1 MDELTVYLQGADGLF
16 PSEPSFKYFFNFMD
30 EGEWAEE
37 HAIIHAEVV
46 DLLGDGMADLVLSKM
61 EGGITNAKNKILVY
75 IKNNDELNPASP
87 DRVIA
92 NVKGAA
98 GGIVHDA
105 NGDGRGDIIVP
116 SIRMGVL
123 SYINMFISFISRQVT
138 VTFAFYLM
146 NEENSYPGKP
156 ATSRK
161 AISWGPCRG

>member
-16 PSEPSFKYFFNFMD
+16 PSEPSFEYFFHLMD
-30 EGEWAEE
+30 ERERAEE
-37 HAIIHAEVV
+37 HAIVHVEVV
-46 DLLGDGMADLVLSKM
+46 DLQGDGMADLVLSKM

-123 SYINMFISFISRQVT
+123 LYINMFISRQVT

-161 AISWGPCRG
+161 GISWGPCRG